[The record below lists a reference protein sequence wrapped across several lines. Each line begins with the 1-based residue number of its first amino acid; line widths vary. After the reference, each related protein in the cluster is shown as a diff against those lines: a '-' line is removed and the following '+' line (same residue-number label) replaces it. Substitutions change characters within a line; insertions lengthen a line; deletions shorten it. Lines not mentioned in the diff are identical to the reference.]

1 MTRDYEEARDH
12 FSRSAVRAIAQLGN
26 ERATQ
31 RFLGAIDALTV
42 AIFAANGCSGG
53 KGSIGLAID
62 NTKTNQNGGLA
73 A

>member
-1 MTRDYEEARDH
+1 MTKDYEEARDH
-12 FSRSAVRAIAQLGN
+12 FSRSAVRAMAELGN

-42 AIFAANGCSGG
+42 AVFAANGGSGG
-53 KGSIGLAID
+53 KGSIGLALD
-62 NTKTNQNGGLA
+62 NTKPHQHYPSA